1 MDKELISLFTE
12 ELGQIAYDICFNI
25 SSSVIDKNEK
35 KMIITTTDNSI
46 KEWIEKKYSPLLKD
60 ILEKYYNEDS
70 WKIEVRMKENEEEV
84 VETSLEFLN
93 PFFTF
98 DNFVVGNSNQFAYA
112 ACLAV
117 AQKPGKAY
125 NPLFIYGSTGLGKTH
140 LLHAIGNFVYRRKIS
155 KKIVYI
161 TSEKFINDLVNSIKE
176 KKIEEF
182 RNKYRKVD
190 VLLIDDIQFISGKE
204 RTQEELFH
212 TFNELYLENKQI
224 VLTSDRPPKD
234 LEEIEDRLKSRFQSG
249 LIADVQMPDFETR
262 KAIIKKKLENY
273 NLQLEEQAI
282 DILAHKFKNNVREI
296 EGAIIKIV
304 AHTNL
309 NQINDEKIKIENV
322 IEIIKDIS
330 IDDTKIT
337 PENIIETVTEYF
349 QISQEDIFSN
359 SREKRIVYPRQ
370 VITYLLRDILGLS
383 FKNIGN
389 ILNKDHTTIIH
400 SYEKINVM
408 FASPKVYRD
417 ISNIREKLYEKYH

>member
-140 LLHAIGNFVYRRKIS
+140 LLHAIGNFIYRRKIS

-400 SYEKINVM
+400 SYEKINIM
-408 FASPKVYRD
+408 LASPKVYRD